1 MERGKAP
8 RNDCHFSLLAP
19 RSLIEA
25 VQAMAARNL
34 QSANSYAP
42 RDCGGFSLL
51 ALRSTFAAIPVCE
64 SAASYLDSYT
74 GGRDRAST

>member
-25 VQAMAARNL
+25 VQAVAARNL
-34 QSANSYAP
+34 QSANSYTRAALLKALE
-42 RDCGGFSLL
+42 RDG
-51 ALRSTFAAIPVCE
+51 
-64 SAASYLDSYT
+64 ASIGKNEMHELPL
-74 GGRDRAST
+74 GA

>member
-34 QSANSYAP
+34 QSANFYTRAALLKALE
-42 RDCGGFSLL
+42 RDGASIGKNE
-51 ALRSTFAAIPVCE
+51 AA
-64 SAASYLDSYT
+64 
-74 GGRDRAST
+74 

>member
-34 QSANSYAP
+34 QSANSYTRPALLKALE
-42 RDCGGFSLL
+42 RDG
-51 ALRSTFAAIPVCE
+51 
-64 SAASYLDSYT
+64 ASIGKNEMHELPL
-74 GGRDRAST
+74 GA